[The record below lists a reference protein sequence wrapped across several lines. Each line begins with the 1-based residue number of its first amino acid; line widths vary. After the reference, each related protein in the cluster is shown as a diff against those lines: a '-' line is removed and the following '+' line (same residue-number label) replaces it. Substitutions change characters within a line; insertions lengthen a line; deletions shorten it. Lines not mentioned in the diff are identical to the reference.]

1 MIHQKLREREK
12 KKKFHKEK
20 KITLKNLQ
28 KQEKKHQFQ
37 VPVYYIHTQIDIYIY
52 RELKNLP
59 FVFSLPSSFF
69 FYYYHLPTKHQHVCL
84 QLHFQLVIKR
94 HSSTMKFEPTDYLLS
109 LNIDFDSNINNDYFD
124 DEVSPMIDNQQLQQD
139 LDLFSQAANDFY
151 SLDVLGDT
159 TIPTKQQQPPQQQQQ
174 HQQQPQQPQQQLYNS
189 SSTTTTIVSP
199 QFQTPIDYSQFQPQY
214 EQNPQYAK
222 PSTTHTPAPVYNNNN
237 NNNNNSSIYG
247 TNLIAAATSYSTVS
261 TPAQA
266 QAQAPGSTSTLVSL
280 AEQASLLDKKKRN
293 TAASARF
300 RIKKKLKEQE
310 LHTKTKELEEKVE
323 RLQQKL
329 RKMEV
334 ENKCLKTI
342 IFKQNESK
350 NSQLVES
357 IKKRISEEYDLTGL

>member
-1 MIHQKLREREK
+1 M
-12 KKKFHKEK
+12 
-20 KITLKNLQ
+20 
-28 KQEKKHQFQ
+28 
-37 VPVYYIHTQIDIYIY
+37 
-52 RELKNLP
+52 
-59 FVFSLPSSFF
+59 
-69 FYYYHLPTKHQHVCL
+69 CL

-94 HSSTMKFEPTDYLLS
+94 HPSTMKFEPTDYLLS

-159 TIPTKQQQPPQQQQQ
+159 TIPTKQQQQHQQQQ
-174 HQQQPQQPQQQLYNS
+174 HQQQQQQQLYNS
-189 SSTTTTIVSP
+189 SSTTTIVSP

-222 PSTTHTPAPVYNNNN
+222 PSTTHTPAPAPVYNNNN
-237 NNNNNSSIYG
+237 NNISSIYG
-247 TNLIAAATSYSTVS
+247 NNLIAAATSYSTVS

-266 QAQAPGSTSTLVSL
+266 HAQAPGSTSTLVSL

>member
-1 MIHQKLREREK
+1 
-12 KKKFHKEK
+12 
-20 KITLKNLQ
+20 
-28 KQEKKHQFQ
+28 
-37 VPVYYIHTQIDIYIY
+37 
-52 RELKNLP
+52 
-59 FVFSLPSSFF
+59 
-69 FYYYHLPTKHQHVCL
+69 
-84 QLHFQLVIKR
+84 
-94 HSSTMKFEPTDYLLS
+94 MKFEPTDYLSS

-159 TIPTKQQQPPQQQQQ
+159 TIPTKQQPQQQHQQQQQ
-174 HQQQPQQPQQQLYNS
+174 HQPQHQQQQPQQPQQPQQQLYNS
-189 SSTTTTIVSP
+189 SSTTTIVSP

-214 EQNPQYAK
+214 EQNTQYAK
-222 PSTTHTPAPVYNNNN
+222 PLTTHTPAPVYNNNN
-237 NNNNNSSIYG
+237 SSSIYG
-247 TNLIAAATSYSTVS
+247 NNSIAAATSYSTVS

-266 QAQAPGSTSTLVSL
+266 PGSTSTLVSS

>member
-1 MIHQKLREREK
+1 M
-12 KKKFHKEK
+12 
-20 KITLKNLQ
+20 
-28 KQEKKHQFQ
+28 
-37 VPVYYIHTQIDIYIY
+37 
-52 RELKNLP
+52 
-59 FVFSLPSSFF
+59 
-69 FYYYHLPTKHQHVCL
+69 CL

-94 HSSTMKFEPTDYLLS
+94 HPSTMKFEPTDYLLS

-159 TIPTKQQQPPQQQQQ
+159 TIPTKQQQPQQQQQ
-174 HQQQPQQPQQQLYNS
+174 QQPQPQQQQQPQQPQQHQQQQLYNS
-189 SSTTTTIVSP
+189 SSNTTTTIVSP

-222 PSTTHTPAPVYNNNN
+222 PSTTHTPAPAPVYNNNN
-237 NNNNNSSIYG
+237 NNISSIYG
-247 TNLIAAATSYSTVS
+247 NNLIAAATSYSTVS

>member
-1 MIHQKLREREK
+1 
-12 KKKFHKEK
+12 
-20 KITLKNLQ
+20 
-28 KQEKKHQFQ
+28 
-37 VPVYYIHTQIDIYIY
+37 
-52 RELKNLP
+52 
-59 FVFSLPSSFF
+59 
-69 FYYYHLPTKHQHVCL
+69 
-84 QLHFQLVIKR
+84 
-94 HSSTMKFEPTDYLLS
+94 
-109 LNIDFDSNINNDYFD
+109 
-124 DEVSPMIDNQQLQQD
+124 MIDNQQLQQD

-159 TIPTKQQQPPQQQQQ
+159 TIPTKQQQPPQQPP
-174 HQQQPQQPQQQLYNS
+174 QPQQPQQQLYNS
-189 SSTTTTIVSP
+189 SSTTTTTIVSP

-237 NNNNNSSIYG
+237 SSSIYG
-247 TNLIAAATSYSTVS
+247 NNLIAAATSYSTVS
-261 TPAQA
+261 TP
-266 QAQAPGSTSTLVSL
+266 AQAPGSTSTLVSL